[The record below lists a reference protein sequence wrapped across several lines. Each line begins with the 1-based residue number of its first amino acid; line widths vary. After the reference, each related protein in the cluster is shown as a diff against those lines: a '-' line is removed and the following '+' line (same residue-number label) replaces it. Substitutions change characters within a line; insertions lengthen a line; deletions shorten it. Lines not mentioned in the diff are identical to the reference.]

1 MKTGDWSRWWA
12 LPANDRLALG
22 LAFVWL
28 PLTGLGLRWLG
39 FKRMQDRV
47 ASSAHLSQSPP
58 EYAVER
64 ARTLSRWVGVAAR
77 RGMARGT
84 CLTQSLTLLRLL
96 QREGVMGQL
105 RIGVRL
111 QAGQLDAHAW
121 VEVDGQP
128 VNDSPDVTARYAA
141 YDHTRPFD
149 SRSFR

>member
-1 MKTGDWSRWWA
+1 
-12 LPANDRLALG
+12 
-22 LAFVWL
+22 
-28 PLTGLGLRWLG
+28 
-39 FKRMQDRV
+39 MQDRV

-58 EYAVER
+58 EYAIER

-96 QREGVMGQL
+96 QREGMMGQL

>member
-1 MKTGDWSRWWA
+1 MRTGDWARWWA
-12 LPANDRLALG
+12 LPANDWLALA

-47 ASSAHLSQSPP
+47 ATRAIPSETPP
-58 EYAVER
+58 EIAVER
-64 ARTLSRWVGVAAR
+64 GRTLSRWVGVAAR
-77 RGMARGT
+77 CGLVRGT

-96 QREGVMGQL
+96 QREGMMGQL
-105 RIGVRL
+105 RIGVRM
-111 QAGQLDAHAW
+111 QADQLDAHAW

-128 VNDSPDVTARYAA
+128 VNDSPDVTTRYAA
-141 YDHTRPFD
+141 YAHTRPFN